1 MLCFPEGM
9 FSVPKLARSSINS
22 ATSYVRTVAVN
33 SRDPDPRN
41 APRNCS
47 QRPRPRPATL
57 SAIAHS
63 VFTSKSILIDQPA
76 LPRPC
81 CPASPPS
88 SLP

>member
-9 FSVPKLARSSINS
+9 FSVPNPVGSSINS
-22 ATSYVRTVAVN
+22 ATSYVRTVAAN
-33 SRDPDPRN
+33 SRDHNLHDPSN

-57 SAIAHS
+57 SAIAHF

-76 LPRPC
+76 LPRP
-81 CPASPPS
+81 
-88 SLP
+88 